1 MPANT
6 RLIRPYTAIWRG
18 QRARALALT
27 AKATSS
33 QHRPY
38 HSYEHVEP
46 PPFTEAESAILSA
59 ALTHVPSHGFTT
71 TALSHGARDAGFL
84 DASINLFPTGVFDLI
99 KYHLVTQRLALK
111 HNVQFPQ
118 QKLGVGAKV
127 RLLALQRLRANH
139 SIIQRWQE
147 ALAIMALP
155 SNIRPSL
162 AELARLS
169 DEIWFLAGDT
179 SVNTSWYTKRA
190 SLSAIYSSTEIFMT
204 TDQST
209 DFAETEEFLDR
220 RLDEAKSL

>member
-1 MPANT
+1 MTRLVPREILASAVNFHFWGFSPAGQSSLYPPRPHGMMPANT

-147 ALAIMALP
+147 VSVPAYFSSPSSSSRTLP
-155 SNIRPSL
+155 PPPP
-162 AELARLS
+162 
-169 DEIWFLAGDT
+169 
-179 SVNTSWYTKRA
+179 
-190 SLSAIYSSTEIFMT
+190 
-204 TDQST
+204 
-209 DFAETEEFLDR
+209 
-220 RLDEAKSL
+220 